1 MHKYWS
7 TSCTK
12 HMHIWPL
19 SGVVYVYMY
28 MCMALCHVLGCFWC
42 WCCPIP
48 LGLTCAWI
56 YVCLTGFSHHDIS
69 VQEMRSSNSNLFW
82 QSECHQMRLMV
93 KPANTIETA
102 MLGKLGCW
110 NYQNQTG
117 KHVEPTCN
125 WIQNWLIYI
134 RGARCTWTK
143 NSGKPWCLNHS
154 AKSQATGQKVR
165 PFDSGPP
172 LGAVLPQIPATL
184 GQTSSL
190 LWFPLR
196 FQPHVCPR
204 SLSWASI
211 ACDP

>member
-1 MHKYWS
+1 
-7 TSCTK
+7 
-12 HMHIWPL
+12 
-19 SGVVYVYMY
+19 
-28 MCMALCHVLGCFWC
+28 
-42 WCCPIP
+42 
-48 LGLTCAWI
+48 
-56 YVCLTGFSHHDIS
+56 
-69 VQEMRSSNSNLFW
+69 
-82 QSECHQMRLMV
+82 MV

-117 KHVEPTCN
+117 KHAEPICN

-154 AKSQATGQKVR
+154 AKSQATVQKVR

-184 GQTSSL
+184 GQLSSL

-211 ACDP
+211 SCDPESSRTFSLETGSTAWSPSMSHHWSATPQRGAAGGSWYLSLGTHEIRCVYVEIWRNGISGCRCEELII